1 MFHQFKVDK
10 RHQNLLR
17 FQWWPD
23 SDIKAA
29 PVEFRIT
36 SSPGCANFTLKTVG
50 TEHKEEFGDDV
61 MSMSMMAQR
70 VDYALTSS
78 LPIQGKS

>member
-1 MFHQFKVDK
+1 M

-23 SDIKAA
+23 GNNKEA

-36 SSPGCANFTLKTVG
+36 VYLFRAGASPGCANFTLKRIIG
-50 TEHKEEFGDDV
+50 TEHKEEFGHDAANFVRDNV
-61 MSMSMMAQR
+61 MSMSMMA
-70 VDYALTSS
+70 
-78 LPIQGKS
+78 